1 MHDESKI
8 YQKKIDLALQPI
20 SDYRTK
26 SVLPSPYSANSVEF
40 ISENSQFPQNLQTL
54 GPQKNNSWIPG
65 NTYQKRLPVSF
76 FCCLSQRHHGR
87 TFHISWCSIS
97 AFFSK
102 SFRTANLWESA
113 KSGLASHPE
122 IARVMLSKSIPK
134 RAHFHGISCANQ
146 LIFKPFFLAYEKS
159 TAFPMIPSGRSQL
172 LYGDS
177 WKMLR

>member
-65 NTYQKRLPVSF
+65 NTYQKRLPLSF

-102 SFRTANLWESA
+102 SFRTANLWGFG
-113 KSGLASHPE
+113 KSPGDCQSDAFNPSQKGH
-122 IARVMLSKSIPK
+122 
-134 RAHFHGISCANQ
+134 ISM
-146 LIFKPFFLAYEKS
+146 
-159 TAFPMIPSGRSQL
+159 AFPVQTNSCLSTF
-172 LYGDS
+172 S
-177 WKMLR
+177 